1 MGRSIKND
9 VKCESKEMSTLIQVN
24 KLNFSY
30 GKEEVL
36 KQIDFAVNKSSF
48 VSVIGPNGSGKT
60 TLLKNLCKLLNPETG
75 HIKIDQQNLTHYKA
89 KPLARTIAVVHQGA
103 NSTFD
108 FNVGEVVLM
117 GRYPYLNRFQSES
130 KVDLEIAETAMA
142 QTSTLHLRDKNLH
155 GISGG
160 ERQRVMIARALT
172 QQPDLLL
179 LDEPISHLDI
189 KHQLEILKLCK
200 SLNESHGLTIFT
212 TLHDINLASR
222 FSDLIIMM
230 KEGQIVKIGAPK
242 DVITIETIKHVYDID
257 VNIVLKPYPMIEAI

>member
-1 MGRSIKND
+1 MKIDIID
-9 VKCESKEMSTLIQVN
+9 VGVEKMIQVDTL
-24 KLNFSY
+24 KFSY
-30 GKEEVL
+30 GKEEIL
-36 KQIDFAVNKSSF
+36 KQISFEVSKGSF

-60 TLLKNLCKLLNPETG
+60 TLLKNLCKLLNPDEG
-75 HIKIDQQNLTHYKA
+75 HIAIDQKNLTHYKA
-89 KPLARTIAVVHQGA
+89 KPLAKTVAVVHQGA

-117 GRYPYLNRFQSES
+117 GRYPYLKRFQSES
-130 KVDLEIAETAMA
+130 SEDLEIANKAMHQTETF
-142 QTSTLHLRDKNLH
+142 HLRDKNLH

-189 KHQLEILKLCK
+189 KFQLEILKLCK
-200 SLNESHGLTIFT
+200 SLNQTKALTIFT

-222 FSDLIIMM
+222 FSDFIIMM
-230 KEGQIVKIGAPK
+230 KEGRIVKMGTPK
-242 DVITIETIKHVYDID
+242 DVITIENIKYVYDVD
-257 VNIVLKPYPMIEAI
+257 VEIVLRPYPIIEAI